1 MGQENGLEK
10 TKIIGDLYGLR
21 AGLSVI
27 SQEKDKAKELQT
39 EANNI
44 CIDIEAE
51 FCEKTGMGNIGNIE
65 FCGYHDLGGTDEKS
79 GYYNLMADFGEAA
92 ECKRLQEGVDYWIK
106 RRSEKLNAE
115 KNSLKENLEKY
126 QEDLEKS
133 ERDRERKVCEGEGE
147 YVAFKKKEKALKV
160 FGTLFLFAAVAAIIV
175 VAIAFSFS
183 GSNRPRNPDL
193 GAPFI
198 LLALGFSIGCI
209 LCFRKLITLEAPGNS
224 REEAGLRNSEQERSH
239 CASTQQSIGYA
250 ERAIQNTLREI
261 QECESKAQWG
271 KQNAAQYAKRIA
283 ETVQSRHL
291 EIMEIK
297 GKFDGVY
304 VALKDRFASELDERD
319 WQHVDLIIYYYE
331 TGRAF
336 TKQEALQLTDREV
349 QTDRI
354 VNSIGMATKYICET
368 INTGFSELSRQLN
381 TISDSLIKI
390 TAHVS
395 NLSDAVSKMNDIQE
409 YHLNELKKQ
418 SAVMNE
424 YAEQIQELVNA
435 ENLSNALQEKANE
448 SSKQLMDDVR
458 YFRNYMG

>member
-39 EANNI
+39 EANNA
-44 CIDIEAE
+44 CLDIEAE

-65 FCGYHDLGGTDEKS
+65 FCRYHDLGGTDEKS
-79 GYYNLMADFGEAA
+79 GYYNFMADFGEVA

-147 YVAFKKKEKALKV
+147 YVAFKKEKKKLKV
-160 FGTLFLFAAVAAIIV
+160 FGTLLLLAAVAAIIV
-175 VAIAFSFS
+175 VAIAFF
-183 GSNRPRNPDL
+183 GEDRNEDL
-193 GAPFI
+193 GAFFI
-198 LLALGFSIGCI
+198 LPALGFSIGCI
-209 LCFRKLITLEAPGNS
+209 LCFRKLIMLEAPGNS
-224 REEAGLRNSEQERSH
+224 REEAGLRNSEQERRN
-239 CASTQQSIGYA
+239 CASAQQSIDRA
-250 ERAIQNTLREI
+250 ERDIQNTLREI

-291 EIMEIK
+291 EIMKIK
-297 GKFDGVY
+297 EKFDGVY

-395 NLSDAVSKMNDIQE
+395 NLSDAVSKMNEIQE
-409 YHLNELKKQ
+409 SHLQEIRKQ
-418 SAVMNE
+418 SAVMND